1 ALLPTFAT
9 GIKELNG
16 WWHFDRS
23 EYLHNPWPTMEMVTM
38 QVLAGLGALGFLSAL
53 FFGAN
58 APGSEIEPG
67 TIEYL
72 WTRPR
77 ARTSV
82 MWTHWGVCL
91 AEMLIVALA
100 PIYLAAAILG
110 ALTRNWEMPLL
121 LLAPWII
128 FIVGRSEEHTSEL

>member
-1 ALLPTFAT
+1 
-9 GIKELNG
+9 
-16 WWHFDRS
+16 
-23 EYLHNPWPTMEMVTM
+23 MVRM

-128 FIVGRSEEHTSEL
+128 FIVGLPVLGLTTLMTALRRSGKGGLVGTAGVIAVYVIVRQILI